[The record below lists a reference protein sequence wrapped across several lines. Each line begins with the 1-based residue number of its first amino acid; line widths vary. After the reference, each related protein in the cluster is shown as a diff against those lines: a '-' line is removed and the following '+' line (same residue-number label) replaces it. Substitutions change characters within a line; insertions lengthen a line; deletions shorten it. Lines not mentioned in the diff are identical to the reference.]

1 MTDGYGST
9 QATSTWI
16 SSDGSVTNYDPN
28 TEMGFWISAFHNE
41 CDRSALLERE
51 IERLRAQVE
60 DCENDF
66 HALKQ
71 IFDKV
76 RAERDHES

>member
-1 MTDGYGST
+1 MTDDLVTRLRQKYGG
-9 QATSTWI
+9 QLPI
-16 SSDGSVTNYDPN
+16 C
-28 TEMGFWISAFHNE
+28 TEAA
-41 CDRSALLERE
+41 DE
-51 IERLRAQVE
+51 IERLRKQVE

-76 RAERDHES
+76 RAERDQMKAEHD

>member
-1 MTDGYGST
+1 MADDIVTRLRHKYGG
-9 QATSTWI
+9 QLPI
-16 SSDGSVTNYDPN
+16 C
-28 TEMGFWISAFHNE
+28 TEAA
-41 CDRSALLERE
+41 DE
-51 IERLRAQVE
+51 IERLRKQVE

-76 RAERDHES
+76 RAERDQMKAEHD